1 MLQLIDQTKI
11 PKFGADES
19 WLGRL
24 LVGTLLAVVDVDIA
38 LSRLLVRIEDCKEDV
53 FRLEVSMNDL
63 LAMKILDSFEDCEEK
78 ADSWK

>member
-38 LSRLLVRIEDCKEDV
+38 LGRLLVRI
-53 FRLEVSMNDL
+53 
-63 LAMKILDSFEDCEEK
+63 
-78 ADSWK
+78 